1 MSKNLDISYKATSN
15 EEMVEYTQRQ
25 KSILEILLS
34 KNEADYYYKKA
45 EEKKKKIEANPV
57 FS

>member
-1 MSKNLDISYKATSN
+1 MSKNLDVSYKATSD
-15 EEMVEYTQRQ
+15 EEMIENTQRQ

-45 EEKKKKIEANPV
+45 EEKKKKIEANPL

>member
-1 MSKNLDISYKATSN
+1 MSKNLDVSYKATSN
-15 EEMVEYTQRQ
+15 EEMVENTQRE

-34 KNEADYYYKKA
+34 KNEAEYYYKKA
-45 EEKKKKIEANPV
+45 EEKKKKIEANPL

>member
-1 MSKNLDISYKATSN
+1 MSKNLDVSYKATSN
-15 EEMVEYTQRQ
+15 EEMLENTQRQ

-45 EEKKKKIEANPV
+45 EEKKKKIEANPL

>member
-1 MSKNLDISYKATSN
+1 MSNNLDTTYKATSD
-15 EEMVEYTQRQ
+15 EEMIENTQRQ

-45 EEKKKKIEANPV
+45 EEKKKKIEANPI

>member
-1 MSKNLDISYKATSN
+1 MSKNLDVSYKATSN
-15 EEMVEYTQRQ
+15 EEMIENTQRQ
-25 KSILEILLS
+25 KSILEILSS

-45 EEKKKKIEANPV
+45 EEKKKKIEANPL

>member
-1 MSKNLDISYKATSN
+1 MSNNLDTTYKATAD
-15 EEMVEYTQRQ
+15 EEMIENTQRQ

-45 EEKKKKIEANPV
+45 EEKKKKIEANPL